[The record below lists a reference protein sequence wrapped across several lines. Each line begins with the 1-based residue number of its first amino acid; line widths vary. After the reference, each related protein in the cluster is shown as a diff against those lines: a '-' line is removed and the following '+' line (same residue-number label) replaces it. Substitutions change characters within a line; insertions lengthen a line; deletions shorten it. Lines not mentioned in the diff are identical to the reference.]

1 MKKSYLDLI
10 ATLYSEPDLRSC
22 RNITLQ
28 VCDDC
33 CLKCSYC
40 YQIHKSH
47 NYMTKETAK
56 AIIDLLFRM
65 YDEDKPDAF
74 INHTTHG
81 IILDFIGGEP
91 LMNVEIMEFA
101 TEYFIDQCLQK
112 NHEWLYNFRTSFATN
127 GILYF
132 EPKVQ
137 AYLQKFHNFI
147 SMTVSID
154 GPKEIH
160 DICRLDRDGNGSFER
175 ASTAAHHYW
184 EHYGKDVGGRDETK
198 VTIAPDNL
206 SQLNKIV
213 DYFLN
218 EGVTVINA
226 NPVYEVEWTVE
237 QAKIYYNELKK
248 LANKLLLN
256 LEIKCSIFDSHQNV
270 PLPISDNT
278 NWCGGDGH
286 MLAFDP
292 HGNAYPCLRYMES
305 SLGGEVEPLI
315 IGDTNGIYNT
325 PESQEIRCKLCALT
339 RSSQSTEECAHCP
352 IASGCSWCF
361 PAGTLIKTPHGFKNI
376 EDLQEGDEVCDM
388 TGVAQK
394 IKHIYQHNANNL
406 YYIKAAGVPDLLTTK
421 NHPFYTKKVIK
432 RNNNIPTFSE
442 PEWVK
447 AEDIQIGDKI
457 GLFVPKLGNIE
468 MDEKLAYIVGRYIG
482 DGWKSPSY
490 RKLHPFKYYLCSSY
504 DEEEELTSKLDE
516 AKVSYKKSYNK
527 TVVEYHIHLKNKVLC
542 ELFDKCGR
550 YAADKQIPL
559 EVYSWKEQS
568 VKSLLQGYFDADGS
582 NSELEMRYITISKIL
597 VYQIA
602 ELVRAVYHY
611 NVSITVRKP
620 PNSIKIQNRQ
630 VNQSISYEGR
640 FKWSPKKMFYTFDA
654 AENIMWVSVSHSTK
668 EVPAQETVY
677 NFEVEN
683 NPTYIANG
691 CIVHNCSAWNYQQFK
706 KIGKRSTNICWMHR
720 AAALANVY
728 YWNLKYRLEENEKR
742 FPIYLE
748 QKYALQ
754 IIPSEEYDLLLS
766 LSQWGE

>member
-1 MKKSYLDLI
+1 MKRSYLDLI

-40 YQIHKSH
+40 YQIHKGH

-56 AIIDLLFRM
+56 AIIDLLFKM

-160 DICRLDRDGNGSFER
+160 DTCRLDHDGNGSFER
-175 ASTAAHHYW
+175 ASAAAHHYW

-198 VTIAPDNL
+198 VTIAPENL
-206 SQLNKIV
+206 SQLNTII

-218 EGVTVINA
+218 EGVTIINA
-226 NPVYEVEWTVE
+226 NPIYEIEWTVE

-256 LEIKCSIFDSHQNV
+256 LKIKCSIFDNHQNV
-270 PLPISDNT
+270 PLPISDNM

-339 RSSQSTEECAHCP
+339 RSNQSTEECAHCS
-352 IASGCSWCF
+352 IAAGCSW
-361 PAGTLIKTPHGFKNI
+361 
-376 EDLQEGDEVCDM
+376 
-388 TGVAQK
+388 
-394 IKHIYQHNANNL
+394 
-406 YYIKAAGVPDLLTTK
+406 
-421 NHPFYTKKVIK
+421 
-432 RNNNIPTFSE
+432 
-442 PEWVK
+442 
-447 AEDIQIGDKI
+447 
-457 GLFVPKLGNIE
+457 
-468 MDEKLAYIVGRYIG
+468 
-482 DGWKSPSY
+482 
-490 RKLHPFKYYLCSSY
+490 
-504 DEEEELTSKLDE
+504 
-516 AKVSYKKSYNK
+516 
-527 TVVEYHIHLKNKVLC
+527 
-542 ELFDKCGR
+542 
-550 YAADKQIPL
+550 
-559 EVYSWKEQS
+559 
-568 VKSLLQGYFDADGS
+568 
-582 NSELEMRYITISKIL
+582 
-597 VYQIA
+597 
-602 ELVRAVYHY
+602 
-611 NVSITVRKP
+611 
-620 PNSIKIQNRQ
+620 
-630 VNQSISYEGR
+630 
-640 FKWSPKKMFYTFDA
+640 
-654 AENIMWVSVSHSTK
+654 
-668 EVPAQETVY
+668 
-677 NFEVEN
+677 
-683 NPTYIANG
+683 
-691 CIVHNCSAWNYQQFK
+691 CSAWNYQQFK

-720 AAALANVY
+720 ASALANVY
-728 YWNLKYRLEENEKR
+728 YWNLRYRLEESEKR

-754 IIPSEEYDLLLS
+754 IISSEEYDALLS